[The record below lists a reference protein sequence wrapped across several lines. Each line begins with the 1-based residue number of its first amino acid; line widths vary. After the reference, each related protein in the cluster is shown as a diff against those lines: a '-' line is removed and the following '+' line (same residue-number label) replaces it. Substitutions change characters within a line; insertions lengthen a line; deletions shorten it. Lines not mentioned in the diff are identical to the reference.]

1 MTGDAK
7 KEDRGSL
14 KEVSKPK
21 SNFGHTFNIAVFNI
35 AILLMFIAIF
45 AFLPYWILMGLSF
58 PMSIFA
64 DKKMLKLSR
73 DRNYKSRRRYLL
85 KFSLAGLFVSIVF
98 AIVWIFFLG
107 WVSFVLFEVVCFIA
121 LYLVVTHQ
129 QKKREHDRHIQGSL
143 SLGSAAK
150 SGTGQSGEKHG
161 AKPKKRRRSKPGLD
175 WTSLSFKKYKGLS

>member
-1 MTGDAK
+1 MAGDAK
-7 KEDRGSL
+7 KKDRGSL

-21 SNFGHTFNIAVFNI
+21 SNFGHNFNSAVFNI
-35 AILLMFIAIF
+35 GILLMFIAIF

-58 PMSIFA
+58 PMSIFV
-64 DKKMLKLSR
+64 DKKKMLKLSR

-121 LYLVVTHQ
+121 LYLVVIHQ

-150 SGTGQSGEKHG
+150 TETGQSVEKHG
-161 AKPKKRRRSKPGLD
+161 AKPKKRRRSKPR
-175 WTSLSFKKYKGLS
+175 KK